1 MGSWHSDA
9 EEIELLYSPETLR
22 PSICWVWFS
31 VKPQS
36 GFGPHRCA
44 FSPQWIEP
52 AINCRL
58 HNWLH
63 LAECLD
69 LQNIH
74 LSRKSDW
81 MYRHRMDI
89 CHFMHVLYVYI
100 FMCINTD
107 VITQEPSN
115 LWSWT
120 AWKCLGLEVCF
131 LVIWPAS
138 ASSQEFI
145 YKSLLFRV
153 YVATHKTTR
162 NVRQTQTEMI
172 QTIARTHAR

>member
-1 MGSWHSDA
+1 MGEGHSAA
-9 EEIELLYSPETLR
+9 EEIRFLCSPETLK
-22 PSICWVWFS
+22 PSISWVWFTI
-31 VKPQS
+31 KLQS
-36 GFGPHRCA
+36 SFGPHRCS
-44 FSPQWIEP
+44 FSPQWIVP
-52 AINCRL
+52 AVNYR

-69 LQNIH
+69 LQNT
-74 LSRKSDW
+74 LPTRKSNW
-81 MYRHRMDI
+81 MYRHCMVI
-89 CHFMHVLYVYI
+89 CYFMHIWYMYI
-100 FMCINTD
+100 LMCINTD
-107 VITQEPSN
+107 VIIQELSN

-120 AWKCLGLEVCF
+120 AQKCLGLKVCF

-145 YKSLLFRV
+145 YKSLLFHV

-162 NVRQTQTEMI
+162 NVGQTQTEMI